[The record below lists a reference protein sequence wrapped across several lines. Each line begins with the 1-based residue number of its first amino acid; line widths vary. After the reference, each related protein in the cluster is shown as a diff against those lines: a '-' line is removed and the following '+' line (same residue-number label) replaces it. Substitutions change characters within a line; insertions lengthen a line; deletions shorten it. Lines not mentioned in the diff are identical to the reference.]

1 MFEQV
6 LDPAGNLWLTVL
18 IALIPLIA
26 LLFMLAVF
34 RMTAWLASILVGV
47 ITIPLGVLVWHAPL
61 ANSLKSYLYG
71 GLTGFWIINWIT
83 FWGINIFNTLVL
95 TGNFDRFK
103 KWIVHHA
110 TADIRIQTIMLAWA
124 FGALLEGLVG
134 FGVPWA
140 VVVPILVGLGIT
152 DLDAIRVAALAN
164 NAPVSYGALGAPV
177 LGLAAV
183 TGLPLLALSASIGD
197 IVAVLALLPPW
208 VLIYLVSGWQGVV
221 EAWPLAI
228 VGSLSYIAGQWPV
241 AHFLGP
247 YLPDLS
253 GALVSF
259 WVLFLFVKVW
269 RPKTI
274 RGFGGVALESAPV
287 TALNSAE
294 LTSVREA
301 LSAWMPYLSLIVVVV
316 AWTGP
321 WPRLWLT
328 VLVAL
333 IPLGALLFMLGVL
346 RMTARLA
353 TITAGIITIPF
364 AALVHYTALGRTL
377 TSYVY
382 HLNGGLPG
390 ISWFKLSVAARSS
403 VTHASI
409 SSTFNFNPLS
419 GGTST
424 LVAWLVILAILRP
437 SRQTLKQ
444 VFSRTFHQMWGAL
457 LVAFFIFALA
467 YIFVFTGMANSLA
480 YGLSKIGVFFVV
492 LAPILGWIGVALSG
506 SNTSTNAMF
515 GPVQAMTG
523 RLLNLPVLM
532 LPSFNSVG
540 AEVGKPIATQTA
552 SVGVST
558 SKLVR
563 SEGQVIRHNMG
574 WTLIV
579 LGYLILIVLLF
590 YYIFPNRMTL

>member
-1 MFEQV
+1 MQISRERTLAMFEQV
-6 LDPAGNLWLTVL
+6 LNPAGNLWLTVL
-18 IALIPLIA
+18 IALVPLIA
-26 LLFMLAVF
+26 LLFMLAVL
-34 RMTAWLASILVGV
+34 RMTAWLATILVGV

-71 GLTGFWIINWIT
+71 GLTGFWVINWIT
-83 FWGINIFNTLVL
+83 FWGITIFNTLVL

-103 KWIVHHA
+103 KWMIHHA
-110 TADIRIQTIMLAWA
+110 TADIRIQTIMMAWA

-140 VVVPILVGLGIT
+140 VVVPILVSLGIA

-164 NAPVSYGALGAPV
+164 NAPVSYGALGAPI

-183 TGLPLLALSASIGD
+183 TGLPMLALSGSIGD
-197 IVAVLALLPPW
+197 IVAILALLPPW
-208 VLIYLVSGWQGVV
+208 VLIFLVSGWEGVM

-228 VGSLSYIAGQWPV
+228 VGSLSYILGQWPV
-241 AHFLGP
+241 AHYLGP

-259 WVLFLFVKVW
+259 WVLFMFVKVW
-269 RPKTI
+269 QPKTI
-274 RGFGGVALESAPV
+274 RGYGGAPLLSTPV
-287 TALNSAE
+287 RASNHEE
-294 LTSVREA
+294 LASVNEA
-301 LSAWMPYLSLIVVVV
+301 LFAWMPYLVLIVVVV

-321 WPRLWLT
+321 WSHLPLISWLKLT
-328 VLVAL
+328 VSA
-333 IPLGALLFMLGVL
+333 
-346 RMTARLA
+346 
-353 TITAGIITIPF
+353 
-364 AALVHYTALGRTL
+364 
-377 TSYVY
+377 
-382 HLNGGLPG
+382 
-390 ISWFKLSVAARSS
+390 KSS
-403 VTHASI
+403 VTHSPI
-409 SSTFNFNPLS
+409 FSTFNFAPFG

-437 SRQTLKQ
+437 SGDTVKK
-444 VFSRTFHQMWGAL
+444 VFARTFHQMWGAL

-467 YIFVFTGMANSLA
+467 YVFVFTGMANSLA
-480 YGLSKIGVFFVV
+480 FGLSKIGIFFVV

-506 SNTSTNAMF
+506 SNTATNAMF

-532 LPSFNSVG
+532 LPSINSVG
-540 AEVGKPIATQTA
+540 AEVGKPIAPQTA

-574 WTLIV
+574 WTLIM
-579 LGYLILIVLLF
+579 LAYLILISLLF
-590 YYIFPNRMTL
+590 YFVFPNRMML